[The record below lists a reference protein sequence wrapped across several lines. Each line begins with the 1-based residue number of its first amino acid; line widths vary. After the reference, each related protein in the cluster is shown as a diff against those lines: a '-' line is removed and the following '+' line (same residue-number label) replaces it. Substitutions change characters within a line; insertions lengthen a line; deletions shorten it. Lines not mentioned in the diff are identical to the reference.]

1 MYRALKEALSETSQ
15 AILPVSLLII
25 ILQLVLSGIPLIST
39 LQFVIGMVMVIAGL
53 FLFLTGVKVALLPM
67 GEMVGA
73 QLPKLGSLI
82 LVLIFAFVLGFAVTV
97 AEPHVQVL
105 GYQVEMVSGDQIS
118 PAFLFLMVAI
128 GVGLLIALAM
138 LRLVLGF
145 SYKVLLAISYLLIL
159 ILSFLAPPA
168 YVPIAFDA
176 GGIITG
182 PLLAPFILALGIG
195 TVSVL
200 GGRSSLANSFGLLG
214 LAAAG
219 PVIALMLMGVF
230 MG

>member
-1 MYRALKEALSETSQ
+1 MLKLLKEAFSETSQ

-25 ILQLVLSGIPLIST
+25 ILQLLLAGIPLLST
-39 LQFVIGMVMVIAGL
+39 LQFLIGMIMVIAGL

-73 QLPKLGSLI
+73 QLPKLGSVI

-105 GYQVEMVSGDQIS
+105 GYQVDMVSGGQIS
-118 PAFLFLMVAI
+118 PAFLLLMVAL
-128 GVGLLIALAM
+128 GVGFFIALAM

-145 SYKVLLAISYLLIL
+145 SYKALLTISHLLIL
-159 ILSFLAPPA
+159 ILSFLTPPA
-168 YVPIAFDA
+168 YVPIAFDS
-176 GGIITG
+176 GGVITG
-182 PLLAPFILALGIG
+182 PLLVPFILALGIG

-230 MG
+230 MR

>member
-105 GYQVEMVSGDQIS
+105 AYQVDLVAGDQIS
-118 PAFLFLMVAI
+118 PAFLVLMVAI
-128 GVGLLIALAM
+128 TWSFIALAM

-145 SYKVLLAISYLLIL
+145 SYKLY
-159 ILSFLAPPA
+159 
-168 YVPIAFDA
+168 
-176 GGIITG
+176 
-182 PLLAPFILALGIG
+182 
-195 TVSVL
+195 
-200 GGRSSLANSFGLLG
+200 
-214 LAAAG
+214 
-219 PVIALMLMGVF
+219 
-230 MG
+230 